1 MSIPTVD
8 TTAMDWIPLSPG
20 LWFKPLRFFIDDTG
34 YQLLLR
40 IEPGTVIPPH
50 RHTGEIHAY
59 NLAGHR
65 RSITTGDAS
74 ELRCRPDCSN
84 RAPSNQG
91 ASGSVIPERPL
102 TTATSSSP
110 PKIGN
115 HDTWEAIGDEDCIVH
130 LEANGRVEYLDGD
143 GNLIRHTD
151 ATTARNDY
159 LAHCNATNTGPLPA
173 LA

>member
-65 RSITTGDAS
+65 RIITTGD
-74 ELRCRPDCSN
+74 
-84 RAPSNQG
+84 
-91 ASGSVIPERPL
+91 VIGPGTYVNEPV
-102 TTATSSSP
+102 
-110 PKIGN
+110 GN

-143 GNLIRHTD
+143 GNVIRHTD